1 MSVKI
6 IHAEQD
12 IGESITTQEL
22 DVELI
27 QKVDEYG
34 ELCRQIKDAEK
45 ELAPLKKQML
55 KLKTALVE
63 EGEAFERD
71 ETVELVG
78 VDFVVELSKNSKQV
92 VAIDKAALKAALGD
106 ETFYELADV
115 GVGDIRKYCTP
126 PQLEK
131 ILAEELSG
139 TRRVSVE
146 KK

>member
-1 MSVKI
+1 MSIKI

-12 IGESITTQEL
+12 IGESITTQAL
-22 DVELI
+22 DIGLI
-27 QKVDEYG
+27 EKVDEYG
-34 ELCRQIKDAEK
+34 ELCREIKDAEK
-45 ELAPLKKQML
+45 QLAPLKKKML
-55 KLKTALVE
+55 KLKGELIE
-63 EGEAFERD
+63 EGDSFERD
-71 ETVELVG
+71 EVVELVG
-78 VDFVVELSKNSKQV
+78 EDYLVELSKNSKQV